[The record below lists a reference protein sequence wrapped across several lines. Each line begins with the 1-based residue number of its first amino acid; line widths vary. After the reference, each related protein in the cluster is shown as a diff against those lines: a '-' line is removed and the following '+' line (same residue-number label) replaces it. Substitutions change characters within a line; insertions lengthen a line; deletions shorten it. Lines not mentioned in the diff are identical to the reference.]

1 VEKWGGKGRDRPWP
15 VSTERNYFRAHI
27 GVNPNLF
34 VSSQNKQK
42 SNMKFLH
49 ILLAVLFLQSSNLLA
64 QERDSTSTKS
74 SLSTQN
80 IKGSVID
87 KSTRVPL
94 AGVTIKLLTG
104 QHTAEFVTNE
114 MGEFRI
120 SGVRTGRNILDA
132 SFTGYAG
139 ITLPELL
146 VTSGKETIVNLEM
159 ESRSN
164 NLNEVVVMGGADR
177 KPLNQMA
184 MVSGRSFSPEETNRY
199 AGAAFDPARMAQ
211 SFAGV
216 VAAGDNN
223 EIIVRGN
230 SPKSLQWR
238 LEGIEIVN
246 PNHFGNEG
254 GSGGGISM
262 LNTTVLSTSDFYTGG
277 LAAEYG
283 NALSGAFDL
292 KFRKGNTEKREYAFN
307 VGILGVGATLEG
319 PFKKGNNASY
329 LVSYRY
335 SSLSLLEKAGLS
347 VASDGVPKYQ
357 DLSFNFVVPT
367 KKAGTFSLFGIGG
380 LGDISDEA
388 ERDYASWKERFDG
401 RDANFGYDA
410 GSVGV
415 KHMFIASK
423 KVYFNNII
431 SYSASRGSF
440 TVDSLTNTYNKILR
454 DKSLNDNSSIRYAG
468 SMNYSI
474 NSSNIIRA
482 GVNANFLAYDFFT
495 QNFDPLTNSL
505 RELVNHNGNTSSY
518 DAFVQHRMQLN
529 SKLTLNTGVHA
540 NYFTLSDS
548 WSIEPRIGFN
558 WQVSQDQLVS
568 FGAGIYSR
576 LEPLSYYFAK
586 DRLAPTQNS
595 DELKPTKSA
604 QATLGYEKT
613 FASNLKFKSEVYYQH
628 LYDVPVSS
636 DAAINFSLLDVADN
650 SAIYSSSYRQL
661 TNKGTGTNY
670 GLELTLEKPLNRG
683 YYFMATTSL
692 FDSKFKA
699 ISKHEFNTSFNTNY
713 VGNLI
718 AGKEW
723 RAGKK
728 KNNLFGLNAKMIYA
742 GGRKYSPVNLAESI
756 RLDEEVIDQTSV
768 NTLTTDPYVR
778 VDFSASY
785 RINSKRAGHF
795 ILLDIQ
801 NVLNKENVLGMH
813 YNTSKR
819 VIEPRKWTGIIPS
832 LNYRIEF

>member
-1 VEKWGGKGRDRPWP
+1 MK
-15 VSTERNYFRAHI
+15 
-27 GVNPNLF
+27 LF
-34 VSSQNKQK
+34 KV
-42 SNMKFLH
+42 
-49 ILLAVLFLQSSNLLA
+49 LLAALFLQSLNLKA
-64 QERDSTSTKS
+64 QDKS
-74 SLSTQN
+74 ADPGLTQT
-80 IKGSVID
+80 IKGTVVD
-87 KSTRVPL
+87 KGTKLPL
-94 AGVTIKLLTG
+94 SGVTIKLSSEQTSRELN
-104 QHTAEFVTNE
+104 TNE
-114 MGEFRI
+114 LGEFRI
-120 SGVRTGRNILDA
+120 TGVRTGRQVLEA
-132 SFTGYAG
+132 SLVGYG
-139 ITLPELL
+139 KLTLSELL
-146 VTSGKETIVNLEM
+146 ITSGKEPILLLEM
-159 ESRSN
+159 EYKSN
-164 NLNEVVVMGGADR
+164 DINEVIVKGSADR
-177 KPLNQMA
+177 RPLNQMA
-184 MVSGRSFSPEETNRY
+184 MTSGRSFSPEETNRY

-254 GSGGGISM
+254 SSGGGISM

-277 LAAEYG
+277 LPAEYG

-307 VGILGVGATLEG
+307 IGILGVGATMEG
-319 PFKKGNNASY
+319 PFKIGSKASY

-335 SSLSLLEKAGLS
+335 SSLSLLEKAGVS

-367 KKAGTFSLFGIGG
+367 KRAGTFSLFGIGG
-380 LGDISDEA
+380 IGDINDKA
-388 ERDYASWKERFDG
+388 ERDHTLWEERFDG

-410 GSVGV
+410 GSVGL
-415 KHMFIASK
+415 KHMYIASN

-440 TVDSLTNTYNKILR
+440 TVDSLTTSYQPVLR
-454 DKSLNDNSSIRYAG
+454 DKSLNDNNSIRYAG
-468 SMNYSI
+468 SMNFTV
-474 NSSNIIRA
+474 NSSNTIRA
-482 GVNANFLAYDFFT
+482 GINVNFLRYNLFT
-495 QNFDPLTNSL
+495 QNFDPSTNGL
-505 RELVNHNGNTSSY
+505 RQLVDHNGNASSY
-518 DAFVQHRMQLN
+518 DGFIQHRLQLN
-529 SKLTLNTGVHA
+529 NELTLNTGMHA
-540 NYFTLSDS
+540 NYFSLSKS
-548 WSIEPRIGFN
+548 WSVEPRLGLN
-558 WQVSQDQLVS
+558 WELAANQLVS

-586 DRLAPTQNS
+586 DRTVPSLNS
-595 DELKPTKSA
+595 DKLEPTKSA
-604 QATLGYEKT
+604 QATLGYEKL
-613 FASNLKFKSEVYYQH
+613 FNSNLKFKTEVYYQH
-628 LYDVPVSS
+628 LYNVPVSV
-636 DAAINFSLLDVADN
+636 DPAVNFSLLDVADN
-650 SAIYSSSYRQL
+650 SAIYSSAYRQL
-661 TNKGTGTNY
+661 TNKGTGTNL
-670 GLELTLEKPLNRG
+670 GIEFSIEKPLSNG
-683 YYFMATTSL
+683 YYFMATSSL

-699 ISKHEFNTSFNTNY
+699 LSKQEFNTSFNTNY

-723 RAGKK
+723 KAGRKH
-728 KNNLFGLNAKMIYA
+728 NNLFGLNTKLIYA

-756 RLDEEVIDQTSV
+756 RLDEEVIDQTKV

-801 NVLNKENVLGMH
+801 NVINKENVMGMH
-813 YNTSKR
+813 YNTSTR
-819 VIEPRKWTGIIPS
+819 LIEPRKWTGIIPS